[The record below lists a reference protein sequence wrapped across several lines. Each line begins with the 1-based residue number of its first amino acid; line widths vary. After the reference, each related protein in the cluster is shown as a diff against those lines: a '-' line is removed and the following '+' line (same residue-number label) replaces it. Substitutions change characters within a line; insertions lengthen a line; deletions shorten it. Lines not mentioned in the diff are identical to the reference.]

1 MTNTLMLPPVAEGA
15 CSLERLRIYAFRN
28 YAEQSVEFGPG
39 INVVGGRNAQGKT
52 NLLEAVAT
60 LLLTRSPRA
69 STSADVVAWGSD
81 EALVEAR
88 VVRPAADR
96 TLAIRFRR
104 DLGSGRVTRT
114 ATVDGSPRPARD
126 LLGLCPVVLFWPEDL
141 QLVKAGP
148 DGRRRLLDVV
158 LSQLDARAAADL
170 LRYRHVLEQRNSLL
184 RQIRA
189 GSASPAPLQGF
200 TRELVSSGSRI
211 QVARAALVEALI
223 PHGREALAQI
233 GGGEELGLH
242 YLPDGGMERGDG
254 LEATE
259 QALAATLRRRH
270 EEEIARGATLA
281 GPHRDDLEL
290 LIDGRPARSAAS
302 QGQQRSI
309 VLALKLAE
317 VRHIAARAGVM
328 PVLLLD
334 DVLSELD
341 PGRRHDLLSGLA
353 AAGLQTLITS
363 SELLPGSLPPG
374 TRRFEVAA
382 GRVVAEARA

>member
-1 MTNTLMLPPVAEGA
+1 VSAVVLPAVAEGA
-15 CSLERLRIYAFRN
+15 CSLERLRIFAFRN
-28 YAEQSVEFGPG
+28 YTEQTVEFGPG
-39 INVVGGRNAQGKT
+39 INIVGGRNAQGKT

-69 STSADVVAWGSD
+69 SSSADVVAWGSD

-88 VVRPAADR
+88 VLRPAADR
-96 TLAIRFRR
+96 MLAV
-104 DLGSGRVTRT
+104 GSGRVTRT

-148 DGRRRLLDVV
+148 DTRRRLLDVV
-158 LSQLDARAAADL
+158 LSQLDRRVAADL
-170 LRYRHVLEQRNSLL
+170 LRFRHVLEQRNALL
-184 RQIRA
+184 RQLRG
-189 GSASPAPLQGF
+189 GSADVDALAGF
-200 TRELVSSGSRI
+200 TRALVESGARI
-211 QVARAALVEALI
+211 QVARAELIAALG
-223 PHGREALAQI
+223 PHGRDALAQI
-233 GGGEELGLH
+233 GGGEELGLR
-242 YLPDGGMERGDG
+242 YVPDGGMDPGAG
-254 LEATE
+254 LAAAEA
-259 QALAATLRRRH
+259 ALAATLVRRRD
-270 EEEIARGATLA
+270 EEIARGATLA

-290 LIDGRPARSAAS
+290 LLGGRPARSAAS

-317 VRHIAARAGVM
+317 VRHIASRAGVL

-341 PGRRHDLLSGLA
+341 PGRRRDLIAGVA

-363 SELLPGSLPPG
+363 SEPLLDTLPPG

-382 GRVVAEARA
+382 GRVTAAVG

>member
-1 MTNTLMLPPVAEGA
+1 MSAVMLPPTAEGA
-15 CSLERLRIYAFRN
+15 CSLERLRIFAFRN
-28 YAEQSVEFGPG
+28 YAEQSVELGRG

-69 STSADVVAWGSD
+69 SSSADVVSWGSD

-88 VVRPAADR
+88 VLRPAADR
-96 TLAIRFRR
+96 TLAVRFRR
-104 DLGSGRVTRT
+104 DPASGRVTRT

-148 DGRRRLLDVV
+148 DTRRRLLDVV
-158 LSQLDARAAADL
+158 LSQLDRRVAGDL
-170 LRYRHVLEQRNSLL
+170 LRYRHVLEQRNALL
-184 RQIRA
+184 RQLRA
-189 GSASPAPLQGF
+189 GASETAALTGF
-200 TRELVSSGSRI
+200 TRELVVSGARI
-211 QVARAALVEALI
+211 QVARAALVSALL
-223 PHGREALAQI
+223 PHGQEALAQI
-233 GGGEELGLH
+233 GGGEELGLR
-242 YLPDGGMERGDG
+242 YLPDGGMDPEAD
-254 LEATE
+254 LEAATE
-259 QALAATLRRRH
+259 ALTATLGRRRD
-270 EEEIARGATLA
+270 EEIARGATLA

-290 LIDGRPARSAAS
+290 LIGGRPARSAAS

-317 VRHIAARAGVM
+317 VRHIASHAGVM

-341 PGRRHDLLSGLA
+341 PGRRHDLVAGIA

-363 SELLPGSLPPG
+363 SEPLVGTLPAG

-382 GRVVAEARA
+382 GHVTATAA

>member
-1 MTNTLMLPPVAEGA
+1 VSALVLAEVADA
-15 CSLERLRIYAFRN
+15 CSLERLRIHRFRN
-28 YAEQSVEFGPG
+28 YGEQSVEFGRG
-39 INVVGGRNAQGKT
+39 INVIGGRNAQGKT

-88 VVRPAADR
+88 VLRPAADR
-96 TLAIRFRR
+96 TLAVRFRR
-104 DLGSGRVTRT
+104 DAASGRVTRT

-170 LRYRHVLEQRNSLL
+170 LRYRHVLEQRNTLL
-184 RQIRA
+184 RQVRA
-189 GSASPAPLQGF
+189 GTGPAAALDGF
-200 TRELVSSGSRI
+200 THELVESGARI
-211 QVARAALVEALI
+211 QVARAELVRELA
-223 PHGREALAQI
+223 PHGREALANI
-233 GGGEELGLH
+233 GGGEELGLR
-242 YLPDGGMERGDG
+242 YLPDGGMDPDAGR
-254 LEATE
+254 EA
-259 QALAATLRRRH
+259 AADALRRTLVARH
-270 EEEIARGATLA
+270 DEEIARGATLA
-281 GPHRDDLEL
+281 GPHRDDVEL
-290 LIDGRPARSAAS
+290 LIGGRPARTAAS

-317 VRHIAARAGVM
+317 VRHIASRAGVM

-341 PGRRHDLLSGLA
+341 PVRRRDLLASLA
-353 AAGLQTLITS
+353 SAGLQTLITS
-363 SELLPGSLPPG
+363 SEPLPEALPAG

-382 GRVVAEARA
+382 GHVLAGAES

>member
-1 MTNTLMLPPVAEGA
+1 VSALLLPPVAAGA
-15 CSLERLRIYAFRN
+15 CSLQRLRIFAFRN
-28 YAEQSVEFGPG
+28 YGEQSVEFGSG

-69 STSADVVAWGSD
+69 SSSADVVAWGSD
-81 EALVEAR
+81 EALLEAQ
-88 VVRPAADR
+88 VLRPAADR
-96 TLAIRFRR
+96 TLAVRFRR
-104 DLGSGRVTRT
+104 DLASGRVTRT

-158 LSQLDARAAADL
+158 LSQLDPRAAADL
-170 LRYRHVLEQRNSLL
+170 LRFRHVLEQRNALL
-184 RQIRA
+184 RQLRG
-189 GSASPAPLQGF
+189 GSSDLDALDGF
-200 TRELVSSGSRI
+200 TRELVASGARI
-211 QVARAALVEALI
+211 QVARAALVRALV

-233 GGGEELGLH
+233 GGGEELGLR
-242 YLPDGGMERGDG
+242 YVPDGGMDPEGDV
-254 LEATE
+254 EAAE
-259 QALAATLRRRH
+259 AALSDTLARRRD
-270 EEEIARGATLA
+270 EEVARGATLA

-290 LIDGRPARSAAS
+290 LIGGRPARSAAS

-317 VRHIAARAGVM
+317 VRHIASRASVM

-341 PGRRHDLLSGLA
+341 PGRRRDLIAGLA
-353 AAGLQTLITS
+353 GAGLQTLITS
-363 SELLPGSLPPG
+363 SEPLPDMLPAG
-374 TRRFEVAA
+374 TRRFEVER
-382 GRVVAEARA
+382 GRVVEVAQT

>member
-1 MTNTLMLPPVAEGA
+1 MSALVLAAVADGA
-15 CSLERLRIYAFRN
+15 CSLERLRIHRFRN
-28 YAEQSVEFGPG
+28 YAEQSVEFGRG

-52 NLLEAVAT
+52 NLIEAVAT

-88 VVRPAADR
+88 VLRPAADR
-96 TLAIRFRR
+96 TLAVRFRR
-104 DLGSGRVTRT
+104 DTVSGRVTRT
-114 ATVDGSPRPARD
+114 ATVDGSLRPARD
-126 LLGLCPVVLFWPEDL
+126 LLGLCPVVLFWPDDL

-158 LSQLDARAAADL
+158 LSQLDPRAAADL
-170 LRYRHVLEQRNSLL
+170 LRYRHVLEQRNTLL
-184 RQIRA
+184 RQVRA
-189 GSASPAPLQGF
+189 GTSTAAALDGF
-200 TRELVSSGSRI
+200 THGLVDSGSRI
-211 QVARAALVEALI
+211 QVARAELVRELV

-233 GGGEELGLH
+233 GGGEELGLR
-242 YLPDGGMERGDG
+242 YLPDGGMDPDAGR
-254 LEATE
+254 
-259 QALAATLRRRH
+259 QAAADALTRTLSLRRD
-270 EEEIARGATLA
+270 EEIARGATLA
-281 GPHRDDLEL
+281 GPHRDDVEL
-290 LIDGRPARSAAS
+290 LIGKRPARTAAS

-317 VRHIAARAGVM
+317 VRHIASRAGVM

-341 PGRRHDLLSGLA
+341 PIRRRDLLASLA
-353 AAGLQTLITS
+353 GAGLQTLITS
-363 SELLPGSLPPG
+363 SEPLPDSLPPG

-382 GRVVAEARA
+382 GHVVAVAEN

>member
-1 MTNTLMLPPVAEGA
+1 MSALVVPPVAAGA
-15 CSLERLRIYAFRN
+15 CSLQHLRIYAFRN
-28 YAEQSVEFGPG
+28 YGEQSVEFGRG

-69 STSADVVAWGSD
+69 ASSADVVAWGRD
-81 EALVEAR
+81 EALLEAR
-88 VVRPAADR
+88 VLRPAADR
-96 TLAIRFRR
+96 TLAVRFRR
-104 DLGSGRVTRT
+104 DVATGRVTRT

-148 DGRRRLLDVV
+148 DGRRRLLDVL
-158 LSQLDARAAADL
+158 LSQIDPRAASDL
-170 LRYRHVLEQRNSLL
+170 LRFRHVLEQRNALL
-184 RQIRA
+184 RQLRA
-189 GSASPAPLQGF
+189 GSTDLDALAGF
-200 TRELVSSGSRI
+200 TRELVSNGARI
-211 QVARAALVEALI
+211 QVARAELVRALV

-233 GGGEELGLH
+233 GDGEELGLR
-242 YLPDGGMERGDG
+242 YVPDGGMDPDGDRAAA
-254 LEATE
+254 EA
-259 QALAATLRRRH
+259 ALADTLARRH
-270 EEEIARGATLA
+270 DEEIARGATLA
-281 GPHRDDLEL
+281 GPHRDDIEL
-290 LIDGRPARSAAS
+290 LIGGRPARSAAS

-317 VRHIAARAGVM
+317 VRHIASRASVM

-341 PGRRHDLLSGLA
+341 PGRRHDLIDGLA

-363 SELLPGSLPPG
+363 SEPLPDMLPPG
-374 TRRFEVAA
+374 TRRFEVAS
-382 GRVVAEARA
+382 GRVVEVAQS

>member
-1 MTNTLMLPPVAEGA
+1 VTALVLPSVAEGA
-15 CSLERLRIYAFRN
+15 CSLGQLRIFAFRN
-28 YAEQSVEFGPG
+28 YAEQSVEFGRG
-39 INVVGGRNAQGKT
+39 INVIGGRNAQGKT

-60 LLLTRSPRA
+60 LLLSRSPRA
-69 STSADVVAWGSD
+69 ASSADVVAWGSD
-81 EALVEAR
+81 EALLEAQ
-88 VVRPAADR
+88 VFRPAADR
-96 TLAIRFRR
+96 SLAVRFRR
-104 DLGSGRVTRT
+104 DTATGRVTRT

-158 LSQLDARAAADL
+158 LSQLDPRAAADL
-170 LRYRHVLEQRNSLL
+170 VRYRHVLEQRNALL

-189 GSASPAPLQGF
+189 GTAGRSALDSF
-200 TRELVSSGSRI
+200 SRELVTSGARI
-211 QVARAALVEALI
+211 QVARAELVRALI

-233 GGGEELGLH
+233 GGGEELGLR
-242 YLPDGGMERGDG
+242 YLPDGGMDPDRDRVDA
-254 LEATE
+254 EA
-259 QALAATLRRRH
+259 ALAATLARRRD
-270 EEEIARGATLA
+270 EEVARGATLA

-290 LIDGRPARSAAS
+290 LIGGRPARSAAS

-317 VRHIAARAGVM
+317 VRHIASRAGVM

-341 PGRRHDLLSGLA
+341 PGRRRDLIAGLA
-353 AAGLQTLITS
+353 TAGLQTLITS
-363 SELLPGSLPPG
+363 SEPLGDALPPG
-374 TRRFEVAA
+374 TRRFAVTAGHVTAA
-382 GRVVAEARA
+382 QA

>member
-1 MTNTLMLPPVAEGA
+1 MSLLTLPPVAEGA
-15 CSLERLRIYAFRN
+15 CSLEQLRIYRFRN
-28 YAEQSVEFGPG
+28 YAEQSVEFGRG

-69 STSADVVAWGSD
+69 STAADVVAWQSD

-88 VVRPAADR
+88 ILRPAADR
-96 TLAIRFRR
+96 TLAVRFRR
-104 DLGSGRVTRT
+104 DPASGRVTRT

-148 DGRRRLLDVV
+148 EGRRRLLDVV

-170 LRYRHVLEQRNSLL
+170 LRYRHVLEQRNALL
-184 RQIRA
+184 RQLRA
-189 GSASPAPLQGF
+189 GIGSAASLEGF
-200 TRELVSSGSRI
+200 TRELVASGARI
-211 QVARAALVEALI
+211 QVARAELVRALV

-233 GGGEELGLH
+233 GGGEELGLR
-242 YLPDGGMERGDG
+242 YVPDGGMDP
-254 LEATE
+254 EAGRDDAE
-259 QALAATLRRRH
+259 AALLATLGRRR

-290 LIDGRPARSAAS
+290 LIGSRPARTAAS

-341 PGRRHDLLSGLA
+341 PHRRRDLLAGLA
-353 AAGLQTLITS
+353 SAGLQTLITS
-363 SELLPGSLPPG
+363 SEPLPDLLPAG
-374 TRRFEVAA
+374 TRRFEVSA
-382 GRVVAEARA
+382 GRVVSVAES

>member
-1 MTNTLMLPPVAEGA
+1 MSALVVPPVVAGA
-15 CSLERLRIYAFRN
+15 CSLHHLRIYAFRN
-28 YAEQSVEFGPG
+28 YGEQSVEFGRG

-69 STSADVVAWGSD
+69 ASSADVVAWGRD
-81 EALVEAR
+81 EALLEAR
-88 VVRPAADR
+88 VLRPAADR
-96 TLAIRFRR
+96 TLAVRFRR
-104 DLGSGRVTRT
+104 DVATGRVTRT

-158 LSQLDARAAADL
+158 LSQIDPRAAADL
-170 LRYRHVLEQRNSLL
+170 LRFRHVLEQRNALL
-184 RQIRA
+184 RQLRA
-189 GSASPAPLQGF
+189 SGADLDQLAGF
-200 TRELVSSGSRI
+200 TRELVSNGARI
-211 QVARAALVEALI
+211 QVARAELVRALV

-233 GGGEELGLH
+233 GDGEELGLR
-242 YLPDGGMERGDG
+242 YVPDGGMDPDGDSAAA
-254 LEATE
+254 EA
-259 QALAATLRRRH
+259 ALADTLARRH
-270 EEEIARGATLA
+270 DEEIARGATLA
-281 GPHRDDLEL
+281 GPHRDDVEL
-290 LIDGRPARSAAS
+290 LIGGRPARSAAS

-317 VRHIAARAGVM
+317 VRHIASRASVM

-341 PGRRHDLLSGLA
+341 PGRRHDLIDGLA

-363 SELLPGSLPPG
+363 SEPLPDMLPPG
-374 TRRFEVAA
+374 TRRFEVAS
-382 GRVVAEARA
+382 GRVVEVAES